1 MRKERAEGHKDGGEK
16 YQAKG
21 GGGGWGGGW
30 GKGELCRKIGSPH
43 GSDHSKV
50 KVWRGKVVQA
60 HRCCKL
66 SNSFGKDE
74 KEIAKGGSE
83 KCVLI
88 VL

>member
-1 MRKERAEGHKDGGEK
+1 MRKVRAEGHKEGEK

-21 GGGGWGGGW
+21 GGGGWG
-30 GKGELCRKIGSPH
+30 KGELCRKVGSPH

-50 KVWRGKVVQA
+50 QVWRGKVVQA

-74 KEIAKGGSE
+74 KEIAKGGSD